1 MSPILGNIVLYPK
14 MVMEKLGG
22 REGVSP
28 EDGSKSRNHIRRG
41 KKVKKETPN

>member
-22 REGVSP
+22 WEGVGL
-28 EDGSKSRNHIRRG
+28 ENGSKSRNHIRCG
-41 KKVKKETPN
+41 EKVKEEASD

>member
-22 REGVSP
+22 WKGVGL
-28 EDGSKSRNHIRRG
+28 EDGSKSWNHIRRR
-41 KKVKKETPN
+41 KKVKKETSN

>member
-1 MSPILGNIVLYPK
+1 MSPILGNIVLHPK

-22 REGVSP
+22 REGVGP

-41 KKVKKETPN
+41 KKVEKETPN